1 MKLDID
7 AIRQQYA
14 ELSDEALLEIEP
26 RDLVDAARRCY
37 EEEVAQR
44 QLKSVP
50 VKSAPVEHAADPL
63 DEEDL
68 NLVVDYNN
76 PQDAE
81 ASRDL
86 LRKAGIR
93 AYLPDDFPE
102 ERKQSLDWVF
112 RGVPLLVPASMLDAA
127 REIIDEQDEGDR
139 KAFRANETSYIRHGL
154 GAARAYLYGGLDLLE
169 FVLEV
174 FGGLELERH
183 EFSAKAFHVEVMIGD
198 SVIAL
203 EASDPPPAA
212 ATPGSVYVY
221 VADVDDAYARAL
233 KSGATSVAK
242 PADKPYDER
251 TAGVKDGFGNTW
263 WMATYT
269 GV

>member
-1 MKLDID
+1 VKLDID
-7 AIRQQYA
+7 GIRRQYA
-14 ELSDEALLEIEP
+14 DLSDEALLEIE
-26 RDLVDAARRCY
+26 RADLVEAARRCY
-37 EEEVAQR
+37 DEEVAR
-44 QLKSVP
+44 RDLKAAKV
-50 VKSAPVEHAADPL
+50 APVEYAGSI
-63 DEEDL
+63 EKEDL
-68 NLVVDYNN
+68 RLAVDYSN
-76 PQDAE
+76 PQDAQD
-81 ASRDL
+81 SRDL

-93 AYLPDDFPE
+93 AYSPDDFPKE
-102 ERKQSLDWVF
+102 KRQSLDWVF
-112 RGVPLLVPASMLDAA
+112 RGFPLLVPASMLDAA
-127 REIIDEQDEGDR
+127 RDILETQDEDDR
-139 KAFRANETSYIRHGL
+139 KAFRASDTTYIRHGV
-154 GAARAYLYGGLDLLE
+154 GAVRAYVYGGLDLLE

-183 EFSAKAFHVEVMIGD
+183 EFGAKAFHVEVMIGD

-251 TAGVKDGFGNTW
+251 AAGVKDGFGNTW

>member
-7 AIRQQYA
+7 GIRRQYA

-26 RDLVDAARRCY
+26 ADLVEAARRCY
-37 EEEVAQR
+37 EEEVARR
-44 QLKSVP
+44 QLKR
-50 VKSAPVEHAADPL
+50 SAVEHAAPL
-63 DEEDL
+63 DEEEL
-68 NLVVDYNN
+68 TVAGTYNSMDTARTAR
-76 PQDAE
+76 DA
-81 ASRDL
+81 

-93 AYLPDDFPE
+93 AYLANEFPE
-102 ERKQSLDWVF
+102 DEAGTLRKAFGDM
-112 RGVPLLVPASMLDAA
+112 PLLVPVSMLDAA
-127 REIIDEQDEGDR
+127 REMIDAQTEG
-139 KAFRANETSYIRHGL
+139 KAIETGYIRHGV
-154 GAARAYLYGGLDLLE
+154 GTVRAYLYGGLDLLE

-183 EFSAKAFHVEVMIGD
+183 EFSATAFHVEIMIGD

-203 EASDPPPAA
+203 EVSDPPHAS

-221 VADVDDAYARAL
+221 VPDVDEAYARAL
-233 KSGATSVAK
+233 ESGGTSVAT

-251 TAGVKDGFGNTW
+251 SAGVKDGFGNTW
-263 WMATYT
+263 WMATYN